1 MATENTTPVNEQP
14 ENNQSEDQPKK
25 RRRVFS
31 RRNFLIGG
39 AIVLGGSAAALYF
52 GRTPIRRSLHHF
64 MAEAGGPH
72 GISGFEPEI
81 VFEMQP
87 DNTLQINFAKAEMG
101 QGIVTGI
108 AMLVAEEL
116 DIAYENI
123 TVKMATSAN
132 GLIDAFGTGASA
144 TTRSMYVPTRELAAT
159 FREMLKTAAAAQWAV
174 DVSQVSTADGV
185 VSSGSNSVTYINV
198 VNSTTEWEIPDTPEL
213 RPRSSFKVVGTEKP
227 RIDLKP
233 KVMGDAIFGLDQE
246 VPDMLHANVLKCPF
260 IEGTLQSMDVAAAK
274 AFPGVVDVVELDDL
288 VAVVAENRYAAEM
301 GKRKLNAQ
309 WDVPKVW
316 QQAEIDERLTVGNE
330 DVTPVNLLRNGNAVR
345 TIEADGGTVIEA
357 EYRVPIGVHAH
368 MEPNSAIVDVR
379 EDSALVI
386 TATQSAGL
394 ARSDVASAT
403 GLDTDNVEVQTA
415 YLGGGFGRR
424 YALNPAGDAA
434 RISQAVGRP
443 VQIVWDRETEFLCGV
458 VRPAT
463 HHILRAKL
471 NDAGELIAMNHE
483 LASGDQGLGLFP
495 LPFSLKPILG
505 ADIVSAGHGA
515 AFLYNIEHG
524 EANIWHID
532 MPFLTSIW
540 RGVGMYPNG
549 FAIESFMDEV
559 ARAANQDP
567 FDLRL
572 AHLPEEPEK
581 HERWKEMLLQLRE
594 ESGWDESKADG
605 IGRGMAIIEDR
616 ITVAAAVVEAKI
628 VDGNIRV
635 HKVTSAVDPGVVIN
649 PDGVRQQ
656 VEGCAMMGIS
666 SALYED
672 NFIEDGQFH
681 ATNYHKYPLAML
693 SDTPPEINV
702 VMIEGS
708 EVPTGIGEPP
718 IAPIAP
724 AIANAIF
731 DATGIRLRHLPLQKE
746 FSNMS

>member
-1 MATENTTPVNEQP
+1 MATENTAPVNEQVEEKP
-14 ENNQSEDQPKK
+14 RK
-25 RRRVFS
+25 RRRIFS

-39 AIVLGGSAAALYF
+39 AIVVGGSAAALYF
-52 GRTPIRRSLHHF
+52 GRTPIRRSMHHL
-64 MAEAGGPH
+64 MADLGTPH
-72 GISGFEPEI
+72 GISGFEPDI

-101 QGIVTGI
+101 QGIVTGM
-108 AMLVAEEL
+108 AMMAAEEL

-123 TVKMATSAN
+123 TVKMATSST
-132 GLIDAFGTGASA
+132 GLLDALGTGGSA
-144 TTRSMYVPTRELAAT
+144 TTRAMYEPTRELAAT
-159 FREMLKTAAAAQWAV
+159 FREMLKTAAAAQWGI
-174 DVSQVSTADGV
+174 DVSQISTADGV
-185 VSSGSNSVTYINV
+185 VSAGSNSMSYVDV
-198 VNSTTEWEIPDTPEL
+198 VNSTSEWEIPETPEL
-213 RPRSSFKVVGTEKP
+213 RPRSSFKIIGTEKP

-246 VPDMLHANVLKCPF
+246 VPNMLHANILKCPF
-260 IEGTLQSMDVAAAK
+260 IEGTLQSMDIEAAK
-274 AFPGVVDVVELDDL
+274 AFPGVVDVVELEDL

-309 WDVPKVW
+309 WDVPKIW
-316 QQAEIDERLTVGNE
+316 QQDEIDTKLTVGNE
-330 DVTPVNLLRNGNAVR
+330 EVTPVNLLRNGSAVR
-345 TIEADGGTVIEA
+345 TIDEGGGTVIEA

-386 TATQSAGL
+386 IATQAAGFV
-394 ARSDVASAT
+394 RTEVANAT
-403 GLDTDNVEVQTA
+403 GLDADNVEVQMA

-424 YALNPAGDAA
+424 FALNPAADAA

-443 VQIVWDRETEFLCGV
+443 VQVVWDRETEFLCGV

-471 NDAGELIAMNHE
+471 NDAGVLIAMNHE

-495 LPFSLKPILG
+495 VSLTLLKTILG
-505 ADIVSAGHGA
+505 ADILSAAHGA
-515 AFLYNIEHG
+515 AFLYNVENS

-540 RGVGMYPNG
+540 RGVGMYPNS

-581 HERWKEMLLQLRE
+581 HERWKEMLLRLRE
-594 ESGWDESKADG
+594 ESGWDTPAADG
-605 IGRGMAIIEDR
+605 VGRGMAIIEDR
-616 ITVAAAVVEAKI
+616 ITVAAAVVEVAI

-635 HKVTSAVDPGVVIN
+635 AKVTSAVDPGVIVN

-672 NFIEDGQFH
+672 NHVKDGQFY
-681 ATNYHKYPLAML
+681 ANNYHKYPMAML

-708 EVPTGIGEPP
+708 DVPTGIGEPP

-724 AIANAIF
+724 AIANAVF
-731 DATGIRLRHLPLQKE
+731 DVTGVRLRNLPLQKE
-746 FSNMS
+746 FSEA

>member
-1 MATENTTPVNEQP
+1 MTNENTTSVNDQAE
-14 ENNQSEDQPKK
+14 EQPKK
-25 RRRVFS
+25 RPNNQRRVFS

-39 AIVLGGSAAALYF
+39 AIFLGGSAAALYF
-52 GRTPIRRSLHHF
+52 GRTPIRRSMHHF
-64 MAEAGGPH
+64 MADAGGPH
-72 GISGFEPEI
+72 GISGFEPDI
-81 VFEMQP
+81 VFEMQS

-116 DIAYENI
+116 DITYEKI

-132 GLIDAFGTGASA
+132 GLLDSFGTGGSA
-144 TTRSMYVPTRELAAT
+144 TTRSMYDPTRELAAT
-159 FREMLKTAAAAQWAV
+159 FREMLKTAAAAQWGV
-174 DVSQVSTADGV
+174 EVSQVATADGV
-185 VSSGSNSVTYINV
+185 VSSGGNSMTYVEV
-198 VNSTTEWEIPDTPEL
+198 VNSTTEWEIPNTPEL
-213 RPRSSFKVVGTEKP
+213 RPRSSFKVIGTEKP

-260 IEGTLQSMDVAAAK
+260 IEGTLQSMDVEAAK
-274 AFPGVVDVVELDDL
+274 ALPGVIDVVELDDL

-316 QQAEIDERLTVGNE
+316 QQDEIDARLTVGNE
-330 DVTPVNLLRNGNAVR
+330 EVTPVNLLRNGNAVR
-345 TIEADGGTVIEA
+345 TIEADGGTMIEA

-386 TATQSAGL
+386 TATQAAGL
-394 ARSDVASAT
+394 ARSDVANAT
-403 GLDTDNVEVQTA
+403 GLNADDVEVQTA

-424 YALNPAGDAA
+424 YALNPAADAA

-443 VQIVWDRETEFLCGV
+443 VQVVWDRETEFLCGV

-471 NDAGELIAMNHE
+471 NDTGELIAMNHE

-505 ADIVSAGHGA
+505 ADIISAGHGA
-515 AFLYNIEHG
+515 APFYAIEHS

-572 AHLPEEPEK
+572 AHLPVEPEK
-581 HERWKEMLLQLRE
+581 HERWQEMLLRLRE
-594 ESGWDESKADG
+594 ESGWDEPKAEG

-616 ITVAAAVVEAKI
+616 ITVAAAVVEAEV
-628 VDGNIRV
+628 VDGHIRV
-635 HKVTSAVDPGVVIN
+635 QKVTSAVDPGIVIN

-672 NFIEDGQFH
+672 NYIVDGKFH
-681 ATNYHKYPLAML
+681 ATNYHQYPLAML
-693 SDTPPEINV
+693 SDTPPEIKV

-724 AIANAIF
+724 AIANAVF
-731 DATGIRLRHLPLQKE
+731 DLTGIRLRNLPLQRE
-746 FSNMS
+746 LGNMS